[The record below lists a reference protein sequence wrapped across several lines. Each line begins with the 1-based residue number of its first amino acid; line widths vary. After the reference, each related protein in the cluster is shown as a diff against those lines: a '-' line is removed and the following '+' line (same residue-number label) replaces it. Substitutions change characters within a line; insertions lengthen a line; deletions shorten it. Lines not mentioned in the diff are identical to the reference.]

1 MVRSTI
7 ALVLV
12 QLAGMFASMAI
23 IGGWLHETALDTD
36 TYVSVVGPLI
46 GQPAVLDSVADWAAG
61 QTVDA
66 VEERSG
72 LDVSDD
78 MEERSGD
85 AARQAIDTNA
95 IANVWVSSHRNAHSA
110 FVALLRGEQNA
121 ALDASDGAVVLDL
134 SPVLA
139 TSLAPISESVPELQL
154 GPIDTSAQVDQV
166 IDGAL
171 ADSDAG
177 QVTLWR
183 SSQLGWLQAGVR
195 FLDRL
200 ADFLPFAA
208 LGCALGALAISPRRP
223 RTARQLAITVGVTAG
238 VVLLMS
244 LGVRYLTGSV
254 IGDPWAQVVDPSMR
268 ALTDGLVLRAGLA
281 TGVAAILG
289 VLGVVTGFFSRL
301 GPN

>member
-95 IANVWVSSHRNAHSA
+95 IANART
-110 FVALLRGEQNA
+110 EI
-121 ALDASDGAVVLDL
+121 
-134 SPVLA
+134 
-139 TSLAPISESVPELQL
+139 PI
-154 GPIDTSAQVDQV
+154 T
-166 IDGAL
+166 
-171 ADSDAG
+171 
-177 QVTLWR
+177 
-183 SSQLGWLQAGVR
+183 
-195 FLDRL
+195 
-200 ADFLPFAA
+200 
-208 LGCALGALAISPRRP
+208 
-223 RTARQLAITVGVTAG
+223 
-238 VVLLMS
+238 
-244 LGVRYLTGSV
+244 
-254 IGDPWAQVVDPSMR
+254 
-268 ALTDGLVLRAGLA
+268 
-281 TGVAAILG
+281 
-289 VLGVVTGFFSRL
+289 
-301 GPN
+301 